1 MANIIKHTLA
11 QEEQEQQ
18 RKKGNNTKHPRES
31 HTETRLTKHT
41 TPAPKHYKQASLKSP
56 STKIQ

>member
-11 QEEQEQQ
+11 QEEREQK
-18 RKKGNNTKHPRES
+18 RKKGNNTKHPR
-31 HTETRLTKHT
+31 ETRLTKHT